1 MKRVG
6 NYRQIMEMEG
16 VTKVA
21 VLGAGNMGHGIAEVV
36 AIAGFTV
43 VMRDITE
50 ELVQKGYEGIVWSL
64 NKLVEKGQ
72 ISEKKSKE
80 TLDRITTVVTI
91 EGPRFSTKAESMMF
105 RLLGC
110 DVINMSTVPEIC
122 LARELELEYQ
132 SIAMTTDYDCW
143 HESEEDVTMEI
154 IFAVMK
160 NNVHNVKELIK
171 HVIPIIKSEYESE
184 K

>member
-1 MKRVG
+1 MG
-6 NYRQIMEMEG
+6 EPFS
-16 VTKVA
+16 
-21 VLGAGNMGHGIAEVV
+21 AGLRNC
-36 AIAGFTV
+36 
-43 VMRDITE
+43 
-50 ELVQKGYEGIVWSL
+50 LVQAC
-64 NKLVEKGQ
+64 
-72 ISEKKSKE
+72 
-80 TLDRITTVVTI
+80 LDLEFAHHYGGTVVTI

>member
-1 MKRVG
+1 MG
-6 NYRQIMEMEG
+6 NYKQIMEMEG

-50 ELVQKGYEGIVWSL
+50 ELVQKGYEDIVWSL

-80 TLDRITTVVTI
+80 TQNYKK
-91 EGPRFSTKAESMMF
+91 TK
-105 RLLGC
+105 
-110 DVINMSTVPEIC
+110 T
-122 LARELELEYQ
+122 
-132 SIAMTTDYDCW
+132 
-143 HESEEDVTMEI
+143 
-154 IFAVMK
+154 K
-160 NNVHNVKELIK
+160 IK
-171 HVIPIIKSEYESE
+171 TNGNQR
-184 K
+184 